1 MSYRRTKAVLIKE
14 LRHIVRDRR
23 SLALALAMPAMML
36 LLYGFALSLDVDDI
50 PTLIYDQD
58 GSAAS
63 RDLAREFQ
71 GSRFFDV
78 KGMAAGYGAVD
89 RGIND
94 NSILL
99 GVVIPRN
106 FGQDVES
113 GRGAAVQLLVDGSD
127 SNTASIAIGYAES
140 IVQRYSMA
148 ARADI
153 VNLRGGKAGA
163 PPVMA
168 HTRVWYNSSL
178 ESKNYVVPGLIA
190 VILMILTGQLT
201 TLTIAREWEL
211 GTMEQILST
220 PLRPAEMVLGKMLA
234 YFLVGLADAVLAFVS
249 GVTVFAVPF
258 RGSLFVLAVST
269 LVFLCGAMF
278 WGIFISA
285 GARSQVVAYQM
296 GMLTTFLPGFLLS
309 GFVFSIDTMPKWIQ
323 AISIVVPSRYF
334 VTILKALF
342 LKGVG
347 LNILWPQI
355 VYLILFAAIVFG
367 LSVRR
372 LNKKVA

>member
-1 MSYRRTKAVLIKE
+1 MSYRRTKAVLFKE
-14 LRHIVRDRR
+14 LHHIVRDRR
-23 SLALALAMPAMML
+23 SLGLALAMPAMML
-36 LLYGFALSLDVDDI
+36 LLYGYALSLDVDNI
-50 PTLIYDQD
+50 PILIYDLD

-63 RDLAREFQ
+63 RALAREFE
-71 GSRFFDV
+71 GSRYFNV
-78 KGMAAGYGAVD
+78 KGMATGYAAVE
-89 RGIND
+89 RGIDRNRV
-94 NSILL
+94 LL

-106 FGQDVES
+106 FGQDVDS

-127 SNTASIAIGYAES
+127 SNTSSIAMGYAES

-148 ARADI
+148 ARTD
-153 VNLRGGKAGA
+153 VLNLRGAKAGGA
-163 PPVMA
+163 AVVA

-190 VILMILTGQLT
+190 VILMMLTGQLT

-220 PLRPAEMVLGKMLA
+220 PLRPTEMVMGKMLA
-234 YFLVGLADAVLAFVS
+234 YFLVGLADAVLAFIA

-258 RGSLFVLAVST
+258 RGSLFVLAIST

-278 WGIFISA
+278 WGIFVSA
-285 GARSQVVAYQM
+285 GAKTQVAAYQM
-296 GMLTTFLPGFLLS
+296 GLLTTFLPGFLLS

-323 AISIVVPSRYF
+323 VISVVVPSRYF

-355 VYLILFAAIVFG
+355 VYLALFAAIVF
-367 LSVRR
+367 LRSVRK
-372 LNKKVA
+372 LNQKVA